1 MTQQKTIAIIG
12 PGNLGSGLIAALSE
26 QYKVI
31 VGARNSDETA
41 QTLSQLISSHLEV
54 VSPIS
59 AAKKADIV
67 LLTVNDES
75 IEQLAKQLSPELKQD
90 AVLAHCSGS
99 LDSEILEHSNNQYYV
114 ASVHPLNTF
123 PNPAQSIQLLNDSKH
138 GSFVFCEGDEQALK
152 LLIPIFESIHFTA
165 RTISKESKPLYHA
178 AAVFACNYLV
188 TLMDA
193 SLSTAELAKINR
205 DDYWQAIQ
213 PMLKNTLHNI
223 DQKGTEQSL
232 SGPIARGDFETVE
245 KHLNILQQRSPDI
258 KELYKALEKQTKSL
272 SNSKKPKNEN

>member
-12 PGNLGSGLIAALSE
+12 PGNLGSGLIAALSK
-26 QYKVI
+26 QHRVL
-31 VGARNSDETA
+31 VGARNPDKTA
-41 QTLSQLISSHLEV
+41 QTLSQLINSQLEV
-54 VSPIS
+54 LNPIS
-59 AAKKADIV
+59 AAQKADIV

-99 LDSEILEHSNNQYYV
+99 LDSEILEHSSSQYYV

-123 PNPAQSIQLLNDSKH
+123 PKPAQSIQLLNDPEH
-138 GSFVFCEGDEQALK
+138 GSFVFCEGDEHALQ
-152 LLIPIFESIHFTA
+152 LLIPIFESIYFTA
-165 RTISKESKPLYHA
+165 HTISKKSKPLYHA

-232 SGPIARGDFETVE
+232 SGPIARGDFDTVK
-245 KHLNILQQRSPDI
+245 KHIDLLRKNSDLLADHYT
-258 KELYKALEKQTKSL
+258 ELSRLTRKVFDK
-272 SNSKKPKNEN
+272 